1 MALDS
6 LDDLRVFRQIVSAGG
21 ISAAARALRRS
32 KNAVSQRLASLE
44 ATLGTRLADRTTRGF
59 RLTDNGERLWRAS
72 EELLAAAARAEAA
85 LAGDGA
91 LDGKVRVAV
100 RSALAAIGLGDELAR
115 LLAAAPGLQLQ
126 LAVVDDDAELRR
138 HGYDVAVQP
147 GRLRDSALVARR
159 LGTARYQLA
168 ASPAYVRAAG
178 ALRRPTDLV
187 RHQCLRRLGDAP
199 ELAWSLVGLGDRTAT
214 ARLGGR
220 VECSDARLLSEL
232 IYAGVGIGLLP
243 AAEVRRGQRAGTL
256 ERVLPTWEYAPI
268 PVWAVSPK
276 GRLALPRVARV
287 VEVLERA
294 VAALG

>member
-32 KNAVSQRLASLE
+32 KNAVSQRLARLE
-44 ATLGTRLADRTTRGF
+44 VALGTRLADRTTREF

-72 EELLAAAARAEAA
+72 EELLAAAGRTEAA
-85 LAGDGA
+85 LSGDGA

-100 RSALAAIGLGDELAR
+100 RSALAAIGLGDELAQ
-115 LLAAAPGLQLQ
+115 LLAGAPGLQLQ

-138 HGYDVAVQP
+138 GGYDLAVQP

-178 ALRRPTDLV
+178 APRRPTELV
-187 RHQCLRRLGDAP
+187 RHQCLRRLGEAP
-199 ELAWSLVGLGDRTAT
+199 ELTWSLVGHGERTAT

-220 VECSDARLLSEL
+220 VECSDARLLCEL

-243 AAEVRRGQRAGTL
+243 AAVVRRGQRDGTL

-268 PVWAVSPK
+268 PVWVVSPK

-287 VEVLERA
+287 VEVLARA
-294 VAALG
+294 VAALN

>member
-1 MALDS
+1 M
-6 LDDLRVFRQIVSAGG
+6 
-21 ISAAARALRRS
+21 
-32 KNAVSQRLASLE
+32 
-44 ATLGTRLADRTTRGF
+44 
-59 RLTDNGERLWRAS
+59 
-72 EELLAAAARAEAA
+72 
-85 LAGDGA
+85 AGDGA

-100 RSALAAIGLGDELAR
+100 RSALAAIGLGEELAR
-115 LLAAAPGLQLQ
+115 LLASAPGLQLQ

-138 HGYDVAVQP
+138 RSFDLAVQP
-147 GRLRDSALVARR
+147 GRLRDSSLVARR
-159 LGTARYQLA
+159 LGVAHYQLA

-178 ALRRPTDLV
+178 APRRPSDLV

-199 ELAWSLVGLGDRTAT
+199 AVAWSLVGPGERTAT

-243 AAEVRRGQRAGTL
+243 AAEVRRGERAGTL
-256 ERVLPTWEYAPI
+256 ERVLPTWAYAPI
-268 PVWAVSPK
+268 PVWVVGPK

-294 VAALG
+294 VGALS